1 MVDQDREILG
11 HQNLQNMFHLPKN
24 GNFLEFLWRIIYES
38 FSIVKQERRS
48 RSSSKPSR
56 SKSPKKSVKQKSKK
70 DAKKKSKRKR
80 KSSTSSS
87 SNSSSDSEIESKQ
100 PRKELF
106 NKSYSFGAGA
116 KSCCVHDFRRVKTI
130 LKGRGLTSKK
140 SWNHKI
146 LLKTIFWLKTWGYCQ
161 HKKET
166 SRIEHS
172 NGIEFIDTD
181 MTFKVFIRFTDIFT
195 DISILLMSYDY

>member
-24 GNFLEFLWRIIYES
+24 GNFLKLLCGIIYET

-100 PRKELF
+100 PRKELLF
-106 NKSYSFGAGA
+106 TKSFLFFGARVQNHF
-116 KSCCVHDFRRVKTI
+116 SC
-130 LKGRGLTSKK
+130 
-140 SWNHKI
+140 
-146 LLKTIFWLKTWGYCQ
+146 TIF
-161 HKKET
+161 
-166 SRIEHS
+166 SA
-172 NGIEFIDTD
+172 
-181 MTFKVFIRFTDIFT
+181 
-195 DISILLMSYDY
+195 

>member
-24 GNFLEFLWRIIYES
+24 GNFLKIFMTHKLCGIIYDS

-100 PRKELF
+100 PRKELLLTKAF
-106 NKSYSFGAGA
+106 FGAFFVD
-116 KSCCVHDFRRVKTI
+116 S
-130 LKGRGLTSKK
+130 
-140 SWNHKI
+140 NH
-146 LLKTIFWLKTWGYCQ
+146 
-161 HKKET
+161 
-166 SRIEHS
+166 S
-172 NGIEFIDTD
+172 
-181 MTFKVFIRFTDIFT
+181 
-195 DISILLMSYDY
+195 